1 MRIEGKYVI
10 LCTIITI
17 GLVFLMTLFDV
28 KADSKPPENGDWII
42 DDVVFIKN
50 DDLELNGSLYVE
62 KEGKLTL
69 DNVTLK
75 INLKNDLEYKIF
87 VSKEGEFQGLNNT
100 TISSMNSKYTFR
112 FEVYGNMKI
121 DNCEIRD
128 LWGIYSPGSD
138 DIELMGGI
146 EIYSSDTT
154 ISNCTITN
162 FRKNAI
168 FCDSSDVIIENN
180 TIEIIEGYN
189 FVTQAIR
196 CESSEVKILNN
207 KINNTY
213 YGINL
218 NNSNAIL
225 YKNNFNM
232 LRPNFVIN
240 CTNGN
245 VLLKDNIFND
255 QGYSLGCKNSDIQMK
270 NNSINGIELVECNKV
285 VINNNSIGSFLLSY
299 YSNLTLTNNK
309 LKNLIIYF
317 GYAFITNNS
326 IIYDESF
333 SDYGIFGL
341 NSKVYIY
348 NNSIYGKKIPLSKEG
363 YGIGIFNEKMSVAK
377 IKNNLIDGNN
387 IGISC
392 NYAVISENIFSNNDI
407 GLDFSMGNCE
417 IENNTFS
424 YNNEAIR
431 LGEASQIITKNN
443 FENNQ
448 ICIHGRNANFDL
460 EQVKNENKF
469 LNNNLRVLQKKFFD
483 IIVIY
488 PNLAPVSDASILIK
502 NKNEIIV
509 WNGTTDNNGRVFTS
523 TKNDYF
529 TFVEYELD
537 NKGNEIIY
545 SPYNITVSK
554 DNVSNWTSIDLSK
567 ITESI
572 TIIIEYP
579 KIEIKDDDEI
589 IKKDDKNY
597 NLIIYLSVILFF
609 GLIYYLYL
617 PSKLKRKQRTEKDR
631 IKATDK
637 NPGINLRDN
646 DKRLKPP
653 HTLRSEDFEN
663 QQVSNE
669 IKAKVNIL
677 VMEGQAFHNNR
688 KYLEAIQSFDK
699 ALAILPNY
707 NTYYYK
713 ALSLNKLERYN
724 LALLCCDQALKKDL
738 DNNNVIFLK
747 GLLLNKLKRY
757 KDAIPFLTK
766 SLELNPE
773 SEKGWFNKGWALD
786 EIGEYEKA
794 LTCLQKALDLR
805 ENAETFTRLGITKF
819 HLKKYEEA
827 INYFNKS
834 IQLKPKYDEAYYFKG
849 ILFKALKKYK
859 EAISNFED
867 AYKFNSKNEK
877 AKNEIDVCRRMIEIE
892 KKITGKR

>member
-1 MRIEGKYVI
+1 
-10 LCTIITI
+10 
-17 GLVFLMTLFDV
+17 
-28 KADSKPPENGDWII
+28 
-42 DDVVFIKN
+42 
-50 DDLELNGSLYVE
+50 
-62 KEGKLTL
+62 
-69 DNVTLK
+69 
-75 INLKNDLEYKIF
+75 
-87 VSKEGEFQGLNNT
+87 
-100 TISSMNSKYTFR
+100 
-112 FEVYGNMKI
+112 
-121 DNCEIRD
+121 
-128 LWGIYSPGSD
+128 
-138 DIELMGGI
+138 
-146 EIYSSDTT
+146 
-154 ISNCTITN
+154 
-162 FRKNAI
+162 
-168 FCDSSDVIIENN
+168 
-180 TIEIIEGYN
+180 
-189 FVTQAIR
+189 
-196 CESSEVKILNN
+196 
-207 KINNTY
+207 
-213 YGINL
+213 
-218 NNSNAIL
+218 
-225 YKNNFNM
+225 M